1 MPIALSA
8 QDSRLFC
15 SVQRLLALLP
25 RFLFGPQ
32 AGAPI
37 MAPRIAGFFSKYGK
51 SHPGKEL
58 GLH

>member
-1 MPIALSA
+1 MPIALNGK
-8 QDSRLFC
+8 DSQLFGP
-15 SVQRLLALLP
+15 VQRLLALLP
-25 RFLFGPQ
+25 RFLFAQ

-37 MAPRIAGFFSKYGK
+37 MAPRIAGFSKYGK